1 LCVIRSGET
10 INNQLHSLIKAI
22 DRAFRQKRETTDE
35 ELIVLSQLRS
45 YAQQVKSISMFDRN
59 GVIVCHDAFDA
70 VLVILSKQPSESQLV
85 RSTAQ
90 SLRVLIRAKGSAI
103 NTMIKHKSA
112 RDMLSRKLSR
122 TLSATSLGMH
132 KPSIKDFKVVKP
144 LSSGAYGRVYLVQK
158 VATGDV
164 YAMKV
169 IPKPQT
175 SLRISQLEN
184 INRERNILAS
194 LNNPFVVNLYYTFQT
209 KKYLFMVMEFISGG
223 DLYNLLKNFDHFDE
237 DMTRMYAAEVT
248 LALEYLH
255 KAGIV
260 HRDLKVCQQQQQ
272 QSTTLSYS
280 LRSCTD
286 WIGLVWFGKP
296 DNLLVNRDGHLKL
309 TDFGLSRYGLLEI
322 DRSNMRKNPTSLLES
337 VELSPL
343 GVLFPFQGAEVL
355 RNTAPGVDRR
365 RFSLVGTPD
374 YLAPEV
380 ILGRGHGREVDWW
393 ALGVIIYEFI
403 TGIPPFNAE
412 TQEEIFENIVSRSM
426 SHSRC

>member
-1 LCVIRSGET
+1 
-10 INNQLHSLIKAI
+10 
-22 DRAFRQKRETTDE
+22 
-35 ELIVLSQLRS
+35 
-45 YAQQVKSISMFDRN
+45 
-59 GVIVCHDAFDA
+59 
-70 VLVILSKQPSESQLV
+70 LVWFGLV
-85 RSTAQ
+85 
-90 SLRVLIRAKGSAI
+90 
-103 NTMIKHKSA
+103 
-112 RDMLSRKLSR
+112 
-122 TLSATSLGMH
+122 
-132 KPSIKDFKVVKP
+132 
-144 LSSGAYGRVYLVQK
+144 
-158 VATGDV
+158 
-164 YAMKV
+164 
-169 IPKPQT
+169 
-175 SLRISQLEN
+175 
-184 INRERNILAS
+184 
-194 LNNPFVVNLYYTFQT
+194 
-209 KKYLFMVMEFISGG
+209 
-223 DLYNLLKNFDHFDE
+223 
-237 DMTRMYAAEVT
+237 
-248 LALEYLH
+248 
-255 KAGIV
+255 
-260 HRDLKVCQQQQQ
+260 
-272 QSTTLSYS
+272 
-280 LRSCTD
+280 
-286 WIGLVWFGKP
+286 WIGLVWFAKP